1 MKETLVGI
9 YGIDPAPT
17 LIQSKMVWEVYSS
30 TD

>member
-1 MKETLVGI
+1 MRETVADI